1 MDWDTYAQKYRQLD
15 DESTVPPLLRRV
27 LDGSSGTLIDVG
39 CGEGALLDRLRAGY
53 GDSWTLTGY
62 EVSGVRAEM
71 ARSHGHTV
79 HTSPDGVVPVED
91 GAFDVAT
98 ASHVIEHVP
107 DDGVFA
113 RELLRITR
121 PGGFVYVETPVKL
134 PGAWYF
140 RRNPQAG
147 WVLDS
152 THVREYRSA
161 AAVNEVLAGAGL
173 TVVAE
178 DLTPISYPLAA
189 AGLLVRRVLRLPQST
204 KRPSGLAARSVSIPR
219 YRQQAVLTQRPEPP
233 VA

>member
-1 MDWDTYAQKYRQLD
+1 MDWDAYAQTYRQLD
-15 DESTVPPLLRRV
+15 DEPTVPPLLRRV
-27 LDGSSGTLIDVG
+27 LDGATGTLIDVG

-79 HTSPDGVVPVED
+79 HTSSDGIVPVED

-98 ASHVIEHVP
+98 ACHVIEHVP

-161 AAVNEVLAGAGL
+161 GAVDDVLVGAGL
-173 TVVAE
+173 TVLAE

-233 VA
+233 VV